1 MRNQEENA
9 SAYPEL
15 IDKGISFVDELN
27 YLINHKMENE
37 IDSLKRNMQSMASFL
52 ESMTLIMATVINQ
65 LDDPQSKELMYSLI
79 SKVHTLYVSD
89 RQHDFFHE
97 ELWEQIHLIIARA
110 NDRNAD

>member
-1 MRNQEENA
+1 MSNQEENA

-15 IDKGISFVDELN
+15 
-27 YLINHKMENE
+27 
-37 IDSLKRNMQSMASFL
+37 
-52 ESMTLIMATVINQ
+52 
-65 LDDPQSKELMYSLI
+65 
-79 SKVHTLYVSD
+79 TLYVSD